1 LQQQAD
7 AYTGLSD
14 LQKNWADLLALA
26 QQQLTSDSQQRLELA
41 ERSRQSLSEMQARQ
55 EQLFHAVLK
64 DKA

>member
-1 LQQQAD
+1 
-7 AYTGLSD
+7 
-14 LQKNWADLLALA
+14 LAQT